1 MLNPAILIQA
11 ESQLLPWQQAMA
23 DFLGG
28 DVMVAIGTWIAAGLT
43 LIMFSFIYKD
53 NPLFRLGEHV
63 YLGIS
68 AGYLMSLYFFNN
80 MKPQFIYPLLPF
92 LDPKFG
98 TPEGTVMN
106 LWVIVPGILGIFI
119 LLRLV
124 PGMGWLSRTTFAFYI
139 GGFTGISLSKVFSG
153 LLLPQFYATID
164 AIPYRVTNGPEFILL
179 LNSLVLFVG
188 ALTVLVYFFFSVEH
202 RGFVG
207 GVSRVG
213 VYTLMIA
220 FGATFGY
227 TIMARVSLLIGRM
240 QFLMFDWLH
249 LDRLMGRL
257 AMILFGGG

>member
-1 MLNPAILIQA
+1 MLNLAILLQA
-11 ESQLLPWQQAMA
+11 ENDLLPWQEKMA
-23 DFLGG
+23 GFFTGEM
-28 DVMVAIGTWIAAGLT
+28 MVVIGTWIAAGLT

-53 NPLFRLGEHV
+53 NALFRLGEHL

-80 MKPQFIYPLLPF
+80 MKPVFIYQLLPW
-92 LDPKFG
+92 LDPMYG
-98 TPEGTVMN
+98 TPEGSTLN
-106 LWVIVPGILGIFI
+106 LWIIIPGILGVFI

-124 PGMGWLSRTTFAFYI
+124 PGLGWLSRTTFAFYI

-164 AIPYRVTNGPEFILL
+164 VIPYMVTSGPDFIKL
-179 LNSLVLFVG
+179 LNALVLFVG
-188 ALTVLVYFFFSVEH
+188 ALSVLVYFFFSVEH

-227 TIMARVSLLIGRM
+227 TIMARVSLLIGRI
-240 QFLMFDWLH
+240 QFLMFDWVNVEIIQ
-249 LDRLMGRL
+249 RFATIFR
-257 AMILFGGG
+257 GG